1 MIKITKK
8 NVDVFLK
15 ENNYLKGKII
25 NTIKYDIIKDRIEV
39 TIDNIKLVC
48 SKIKECD
55 IREYYSWE
63 EIDKC
68 FLEYVQF
75 NSIDTICF
83 ATSNDN
89 PSLYIVCDEIKYSIK

>member
-1 MIKITKK
+1 MIKISNK
-8 NVDVFLK
+8 NINKFL
-15 ENNYLKGKII
+15 EDYNYLKGKTI
-25 NTIKYDIIKDRIEV
+25 NTIKYDIIKDKIEV

-48 SKIKECD
+48 NKIKECD

-68 FLEYVQF
+68 FLESVKF
-75 NSIDTICF
+75 NNLDTICF